1 MNVCWTLRPM
11 PHLMRRPAT
20 RPREDRCVLLAAWGL
35 TLALLTGASVA
46 QGVTPAGNLLVSW
59 RVNAQSEA
67 QSQRTGVH
75 DGRVVV
81 DSRRGVVVQGGVT
94 VGQTHTNR
102 TQHTQQSVMVLN
114 GGQARLFFGRSVPM
128 SSWQLA
134 WRAPDSP
141 GGQPQAWLHSQTQW
155 VDLGEGLTVR
165 PRWAGGRSPVMV
177 ELEASSRQPV
187 RPGSLSPADMAGGY
201 EPDGQTRRL
210 EVTSTV
216 AVPLGEWT
224 VVARRGDQTQAQR
237 SGTWSTGHL
246 DSSQQEL
253 LEIRISLP

>member
-1 MNVCWTLRPM
+1 MTFCWTPRPLYTLAR
-11 PHLMRRPAT
+11 PPAT
-20 RPREDRCVLLAAWGL
+20 RRRASRHPFRGL
-35 TLALLTGASVA
+35 CGLMLALVAGASVA
-46 QGVTPAGNLLVSW
+46 QSGTPAGNLLVSW

-67 QSQRTGVH
+67 QSQRSGVQ

-81 DSRRGVVVQGGVT
+81 DSRRGVLVQGGVT

-141 GGQPQAWLHSQTQW
+141 DGQPQAWLHTQTQW

-165 PRWAGGRSPVMV
+165 PRWAGGRAPVMV

-187 RPGSLSPADMAGGY
+187 RPGSLNPADTAGGY

-210 EVTSTV
+210 EVSSTV

-237 SGTWSTGHL
+237 SGTWSTGQL